1 MMDILKAEKMDLEE
15 ILKVQRA
22 AFKREAEEFNDF
34 NIEPMTQTVDI
45 LEKEY
50 QTYTLSNF

>member
-1 MMDILKAEKMDLEE
+1 MDLEE

>member
-1 MMDILKAEKMDLEE
+1 MMDILKAEKIDLEE
-15 ILKVQRA
+15 ILKVQHA

-34 NIEPMTQTVDI
+34 NIEPMTQTIDI